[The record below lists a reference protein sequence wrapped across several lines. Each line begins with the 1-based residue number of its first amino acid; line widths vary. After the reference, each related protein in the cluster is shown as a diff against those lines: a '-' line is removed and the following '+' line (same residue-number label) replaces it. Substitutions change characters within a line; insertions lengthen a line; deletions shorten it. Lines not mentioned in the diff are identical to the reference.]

1 MFCQNAAFAMP
12 QTVVR
17 CWVAV
22 QVNKPPK
29 TMKETDRWVKDFL
42 DDTYREDGA
51 AASRFANT
59 KRVRELVTRSER
71 LLHKV
76 STPLPYQSPTS
87 FTSGMDMVIRRLSK
101 CLCSGKLRELPR
113 H

>member
-1 MFCQNAAFAMP
+1 MCDQ
-12 QTVVR
+12 
-17 CWVAV
+17 V
-22 QVNKPPK
+22 QKPPK

-59 KRVRELVTRSER
+59 KRVKELVTRAER

-76 STPLPYQSPTS
+76 SSLPQPLTSLPT
-87 FTSGMDMVIRRLSK
+87 G
-101 CLCSGKLRELPR
+101 G
-113 H
+113 